1 MNGAQFVRM
10 DGGAGGVGGRGEQ
23 HPPCLRSPM
32 GAHLFGAELK
42 AFRSR
47 GGDQHGAPL
56 GGADKVTVAGVAG
69 VGHQHFITG
78 FDQGQAGQL
87 QRRRCASSDH
97 DATRRH
103 VHAKAAGIPGADALA
118 QIAKAQSPAAVLVA
132 SHAFGKEV
140 AARIAVALESGIIT
154 DAVDVDASAV
164 ATQLVF
170 GGSTTVHSA
179 VNHGTPVITV
189 RPNSVEADF
198 TASSP
203 AISTESVT
211 IGDAAK
217 KATIS
222 SSQPPVKGGRP
233 ELTEANIVVSG
244 GRGTDG
250 NFAAVEGFADSLG
263 AAVGASRAATDAG
276 WYPHSH
282 QVGQTGKTVSPALYV
297 ACGISGAIQH
307 RAGMQT
313 SKTIVVVN
321 KDPEAPLF
329 EIADF
334 GVVGDLFNVLPAA
347 TEGVKAR
354 KA

>member
-1 MNGAQFVRM
+1 
-10 DGGAGGVGGRGEQ
+10 
-23 HPPCLRSPM
+23 
-32 GAHLFGAELK
+32 
-42 AFRSR
+42 
-47 GGDQHGAPL
+47 
-56 GGADKVTVAGVAG
+56 
-69 VGHQHFITG
+69 
-78 FDQGQAGQL
+78 
-87 QRRRCASSDH
+87 
-97 DATRRH
+97 
-103 VHAKAAGIPGADALA
+103 
-118 QIAKAQSPAAVLVA
+118 
-132 SHAFGKEV
+132 
-140 AARIAVALESGIIT
+140 
-154 DAVDVDASAV
+154 
-164 ATQLVF
+164 
-170 GGSTTVHSA
+170 
-179 VNHGTPVITV
+179 VITV
-189 RPNSVEADF
+189 RPNSIEADF
-198 TASSP
+198 SASSP
-203 AISTESVT
+203 AVSNESLT

-217 KATIS
+217 KSTITS
-222 SSQPPVKGGRP
+222 TQPPVKGGRP

-250 NFAAVEGFADSLG
+250 NFSAVEAFADSMG

-334 GVVGDLFNVLPAA
+334 GVIGDLFAVLPAA

>member
-1 MNGAQFVRM
+1 MSKVFILADFSGDKATKTTAELATAGARIGEVTAVVLAAS
-10 DGGAGGVGGRGEQ
+10 GAGSS
-23 HPPCLRSPM
+23 L
-32 GAHLFGAELK
+32 AA
-42 AFRSR
+42 
-47 GGDQHGAPL
+47 
-56 GGADKVTVAGVAG
+56 TVNQGPISQVLVVESSDFASHGVA
-69 VGHQHFITG
+69 
-78 FDQGQAGQL
+78 
-87 QRRRCASSDH
+87 AS
-97 DATRRH
+97 
-103 VHAKAAGIPGADALA
+103 ADALA
-118 QIAKAQSPAAVLVA
+118 QLVSAHSPKAVLIA

-140 AARIAVALESGIIT
+140 AARLAVATDSGIIT

-170 GGSTTVHSA
+170 GGSTTVHSSI
-179 VNHGTPVITV
+179 NHGVAVITL
-189 RPNSVEADF
+189 RPNSISADF
-198 TASSP
+198 SPSSP
-203 AISTESVT
+203 AISEEKITVADS
-211 IGDAAK
+211 AK
-217 KATIS
+217 KATVTA
-222 SSQPPVKGGRP
+222 SQPPVKGGRP

-250 NFAAVEGFADSLG
+250 NFAAVEAFADSLG

-334 GVVGDLFNVLPAA
+334 GVVGDLFAVLPAA
-347 TEGVKAR
+347 TEGVKAQ

>member
-1 MNGAQFVRM
+1 MSTVLILADFSGDKA
-10 DGGAGGVGGRGEQ
+10 
-23 HPPCLRSPM
+23 SKTT
-32 GAHLFGAELK
+32 AEL
-42 AFRSR
+42 ATA
-47 GGDQHGAPL
+47 GARI
-56 GGADKVTVAGVAG
+56 GAVIAVVLAAAGKGASLAATVNQGPIAKVIVIESEDFASHGVA
-69 VGHQHFITG
+69 
-78 FDQGQAGQL
+78 
-87 QRRRCASSDH
+87 AS
-97 DATRRH
+97 
-103 VHAKAAGIPGADALA
+103 ADALA
-118 QIAKAQSPAAVLVA
+118 AVIKEISPTATLVA

-140 AARIAVALESGIIT
+140 AARVAVLTESGIIT
-154 DAVDVDASAV
+154 DAVDLAADAT

-170 GGSTTVHSA
+170 GGSTTVHSK
-179 VNHGTPVITV
+179 VSHGAAIVTV
-189 RPNSVEADF
+189 RPNSIDAEMISSTPVIESA
-198 TASSP
+198 TA
-203 AISTESVT
+203 AISA
-211 IGDAAK
+211 DAK

-250 NFAAVEGFADSLG
+250 NFAPVEAFADSLG

-282 QVGQTGKTVSPALYV
+282 QVGQTGKTVSPQLYV

-329 EIADF
+329 DIADF
-334 GVVGDLFNVLPAA
+334 GVIGDLFNVLPKA
-347 TEGVKAR
+347 TEGVTAR
-354 KA
+354 K

>member
-1 MNGAQFVRM
+1 MSTVLILADFSGDKASKTTAELATAGARIGEVTAVVLAAP
-10 DGGAGGVGGRGEQ
+10 GAGAALAATINQGPVAKVVVVE
-23 HPPCLRSPM
+23 SADFA
-32 GAHLFGAELK
+32 AH
-42 AFRSR
+42 
-47 GGDQHGAPL
+47 
-56 GGADKVTVAGVAG
+56 GVA
-69 VGHQHFITG
+69 
-78 FDQGQAGQL
+78 
-87 QRRRCASSDH
+87 
-97 DATRRH
+97 
-103 VHAKAAGIPGADALA
+103 AAADALSS
-118 QIAKAQSPAAVLVA
+118 IAKAQSPAAILIA

-140 AARIAVALESGIIT
+140 AARVAVALESGIIT
-154 DAVDVDASAV
+154 DAVDVDANAV

-170 GGSTTVHSA
+170 GGSTTVHS
-179 VNHGTPVITV
+179 VVSHGTPIITV

-198 TASSP
+198 SASSP
-203 AISTESVT
+203 AISNETVS
-211 IGDAAK
+211 ISDAAK
-217 KATIS
+217 KSSIS

-250 NFAAVEGFADSLG
+250 NFTAVEGFADSLG

-313 SKTIVVVN
+313 SKTIVVIN

-347 TEGVKAR
+347 TSKVLAR

>member
-1 MNGAQFVRM
+1 MSTVLILADFSGDKATKTTAELATAGARIGEVTAVVLAAP
-10 DGGAGGVGGRGEQ
+10 GAGAGLAATVNQGPIAKVLVVESADFAACGV
-23 HPPCLRSPM
+23 P
-32 GAHLFGAELK
+32 
-42 AFRSR
+42 
-47 GGDQHGAPL
+47 
-56 GGADKVTVAGVAG
+56 
-69 VGHQHFITG
+69 
-78 FDQGQAGQL
+78 
-87 QRRRCASSDH
+87 
-97 DATRRH
+97 
-103 VHAKAAGIPGADALA
+103 AAADALA
-118 QIAKAQSPAAVLVA
+118 QIAKSQSAAAILVA

-140 AARIAVALESGIIT
+140 AARVAVTLESGIIT
-154 DAVDVDASAV
+154 DAVDVDASGV

-170 GGSTTVHSA
+170 GGSTTVHST

-189 RPNSVEADF
+189 RPNSVAADF
-198 TASSP
+198 SASTPTVSNETL
-203 AISTESVT
+203 AVADS
-211 IGDAAK
+211 AK
-217 KATIS
+217 KATIAS
-222 SSQPPVKGGRP
+222 TQPPVKGGRP

-313 SKTIVVVN
+313 SKTIVVIN

-334 GVVGDLFNVLPAA
+334 GVVGDLFAVLPAA

>member
-1 MNGAQFVRM
+1 MSTVLILADFSGDKASKTTAELATAGARIGEVTAVVLAAP
-10 DGGAGGVGGRGEQ
+10 GAGAALAATVNQGPIAKVVVVESADFATCGV
-23 HPPCLRSPM
+23 P
-32 GAHLFGAELK
+32 
-42 AFRSR
+42 
-47 GGDQHGAPL
+47 
-56 GGADKVTVAGVAG
+56 
-69 VGHQHFITG
+69 
-78 FDQGQAGQL
+78 
-87 QRRRCASSDH
+87 
-97 DATRRH
+97 
-103 VHAKAAGIPGADALA
+103 AAADALA
-118 QIAKAQSPAAVLVA
+118 QIAKSHSPAALLIA

-140 AARIAVALESGIIT
+140 AARVAVTLESGIIT
-154 DAVDVDASAV
+154 DAVDVDASVV

-170 GGSTTVHSA
+170 GGSTTVHS
-179 VNHGTPVITV
+179 VVSHGTPVITI
-189 RPNSVEADF
+189 RPNSISADF
-198 TASSP
+198 TASTP
-203 AISTESVT
+203 AVSNESVT
-211 IGDAAK
+211 ISEVSK
-217 KATIS
+217 KSCIS

-233 ELTEANIVVSG
+233 ELTEANVVVSG

-250 NFAAVEGFADSLG
+250 NFAAVEAFADAMG

-313 SKTIVVVN
+313 SKTIVVIN

-334 GVVGDLFNVLPAA
+334 GVVGDLFAVLPAA
-347 TEGVKAR
+347 TEGVTAR

>member
-1 MNGAQFVRM
+1 MSTVLILADFSGDKTTKTTAELATAGARIGEVTAVVLAAP
-10 DGGAGGVGGRGEQ
+10 GAGAALAATVNQGPIAKVLIVE
-23 HPPCLRSPM
+23 S
-32 GAHLFGAELK
+32 
-42 AFRSR
+42 
-47 GGDQHGAPL
+47 
-56 GGADKVTVAGVAG
+56 ADFASHGVA
-69 VGHQHFITG
+69 
-78 FDQGQAGQL
+78 
-87 QRRRCASSDH
+87 AS
-97 DATRRH
+97 
-103 VHAKAAGIPGADALA
+103 ADALA

-140 AARIAVALESGIIT
+140 AARVSVALESGIIT
-154 DAVDVDASAV
+154 DAVDVDASAT

-170 GGSTTVHSA
+170 GGSTTVHS
-179 VNHGTPVITV
+179 VVSHGTPVITI
-189 RPNSVEADF
+189 RPNSVTADF

-203 AISTESVT
+203 AISIESVS
-211 IGDAAK
+211 IDDAAK

-250 NFAAVEGFADSLG
+250 NFSAVEAFAESMG

-282 QVGQTGKTVSPALYV
+282 QVGQTGKSVSPALYV

-313 SKTIVVVN
+313 SKTIVAIN

-334 GVVGDLFNVLPAA
+334 GVVGDLFAVLPAA

>member
-1 MNGAQFVRM
+1 MSTVLILADFSGDQATKTT
-10 DGGAGGVGGRGEQ
+10 
-23 HPPCLRSPM
+23 
-32 GAHLFGAELK
+32 AEL
-42 AFRSR
+42 ATA
-47 GGDQHGAPL
+47 GARI
-56 GGADKVTVAGVAG
+56 GAVTAVVLAPTGKGAALAATVNQGPIAQVLVIESEDFASHGVA
-69 VGHQHFITG
+69 
-78 FDQGQAGQL
+78 
-87 QRRRCASSDH
+87 AS
-97 DATRRH
+97 
-103 VHAKAAGIPGADALA
+103 ADALA
-118 QIAKAQSPAAVLVA
+118 NLVKEKSPTSVLIA

-140 AARIAVALESGIIT
+140 AARVAVLTESGIIT
-154 DAVDVDASAV
+154 DAVDVAADASAI
-164 ATQLVF
+164 QLVF
-170 GGSTTVHSA
+170 GGSTTVHSK
-179 VNHGTPVITV
+179 VSHGAAIITV

-198 TASSP
+198 SASTP
-203 AISTESVT
+203 AIENGTAAISA
-211 IGDAAK
+211 DAK

-250 NFAAVEGFADSLG
+250 NFAPVEAFADSLG

-282 QVGQTGKTVSPALYV
+282 QVGQTGKTVSPQLYV

-329 EIADF
+329 DIADF
-334 GVVGDLFNVLPAA
+334 GVIGDLFNVLPKA
-347 TEGVKAR
+347 TEGVIAK
-354 KA
+354 K

>member
-1 MNGAQFVRM
+1 MSNVLILADFSA
-10 DGGAGGVGGRGEQ
+10 DKATKTT
-23 HPPCLRSPM
+23 
-32 GAHLFGAELK
+32 AELATAAARIGSVTAVVLAGSGK
-42 AFRSR
+42 GAALAATVNQGPITNVLVIESDDFAN
-47 GGDQHGAPL
+47 HGVP
-56 GGADKVTVAGVAG
+56 
-69 VGHQHFITG
+69 
-78 FDQGQAGQL
+78 
-87 QRRRCASSDH
+87 AS
-97 DATRRH
+97 
-103 VHAKAAGIPGADALA
+103 ADALVA
-118 QIAKAQSPAAVLVA
+118 VIKEKSPAAVLIA

-140 AARIAVALESGIIT
+140 AARVAVLTESGIIT
-154 DAVDVDASAV
+154 DAVDVAADGT

-170 GGSTTVHSA
+170 GGSTTVHSK
-179 VNHGTPVITV
+179 VSHGVAVITV
-189 RPNSVEADF
+189 RPNSIEADF
-198 TASSP
+198 STSSP
-203 AISTESVT
+203 AIENGAASISA
-211 IGDAAK
+211 DAK

-250 NFAAVEGFADSLG
+250 NFSAVESFADSLG

-282 QVGQTGKTVSPALYV
+282 QVGQTGKTVSPQLYV

-329 EIADF
+329 DIADF
-334 GVVGDLFNVLPAA
+334 GVVGDLFNVLPKA
-347 TEGVKAR
+347 TEGVLAK
-354 KA
+354 K